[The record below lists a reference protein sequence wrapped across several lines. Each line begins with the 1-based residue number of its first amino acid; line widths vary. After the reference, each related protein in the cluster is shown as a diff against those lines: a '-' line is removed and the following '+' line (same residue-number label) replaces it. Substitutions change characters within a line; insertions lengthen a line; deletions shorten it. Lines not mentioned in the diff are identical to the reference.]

1 MDDADRAHS
10 APFCW
15 SIFGPG
21 IRVGFF
27 DPSKHRARQ
36 NKLNLKPAALQAL

>member
-1 MDDADRAHS
+1 MDDVDRAHS
-10 APFCW
+10 ALFYW

-21 IRVGFF
+21 IRVVFF

-36 NKLNLKPAALQAL
+36 SKLNLKPAALPAL